1 MKGKL
6 DDYLLDDSIINVEIL
21 WTLTGHFLFLSCGQI
36 NSLFSAMFK
45 NSQIAAKMKF
55 RKTKCSYFIS
65 YGLAPYI
72 KEQLEKYTSSSL
84 LYVVSID
91 ESMNSILQNEQ
102 MDVAIQF
109 WNNSRKTSLNQ
120 ILNVRISS

>member
-1 MKGKL
+1 MIV
-6 DDYLLDDSIINVEIL
+6 LLMWKFCGLLQDIFCFFLVVRS
-21 WTLTGHFLFLSCGQI
+21 THFFLPCLKI
-36 NSLFSAMFK
+36 V
-45 NSQIAAKMKF
+45 IAAKMKF

-120 ILNVRISS
+120 ILDVRISS